1 MAPLI
6 LFMALHRM
14 AKGVAVVERF
24 PQARFFEVLA
34 HHRGLDRDGA
44 RNKFWKEALRVHA
57 CAGVT
62 VIAFK
67 DHRVMDESGFDDFCR
82 ASNDLCRGQ
91 GIQALEIHK
100 HRIWL
105 MKGANEVLA
114 GCGIDTGFAADGRI
128 NHGQ

>member
-14 AKGVAVVERF
+14 AKGMTVIERF
-24 PQARFFEVLA
+24 PQARFLEVLA
-34 HHRGLDRDGA
+34 HHRGLYRDGA
-44 RNKFWKEALRVHA
+44 LNQFWKIALRVHA

-62 VIAFK
+62 VIALK

-82 ASNDLCRGQ
+82 ASNDLRRRQ
-91 GIQALEIHK
+91 GIEALEIHK
-100 HRIWL
+100 HRIRL

-114 GCGIDTGFAADGRI
+114 GRGIDAGFAADGRV